1 QNLSTLNQDVSSM
14 GIELPS
20 KNIKSTIAL
29 LERSSIEWQT
39 KLARLTEQLGRSE
52 SQSRNYQRELTKCQ
66 KQLYQAGLAES
77 SMRQRRH
84 SADDSVIL
92 GLNESNKKNDDLTK
106 IENIDELKEIVR
118 NQRKYLQQ
126 LQTHVRINTPDLLQ
140 LPTLEKFNEQ
150 IQNLNLVIDTYK
162 NESKLLKNELQKL
175 YTTIEH
181 NKITSQQY
189 EKRFKDQQI
198 SFEQLKNLLQKYEQI
213 IQKHNL
219 HIPIFDERKEHLMN
233 PTDEYI
239 IDLDIDIIQ
248 GNNKKKSR

>member
-1 QNLSTLNQDVSSM
+1 
-14 GIELPS
+14 
-20 KNIKSTIAL
+20 
-29 LERSSIEWQT
+29 
-39 KLARLTEQLGRSE
+39 
-52 SQSRNYQRELTKCQ
+52 
-66 KQLYQAGLAES
+66 
-77 SMRQRRH
+77 
-84 SADDSVIL
+84 
-92 GLNESNKKNDDLTK
+92 
-106 IENIDELKEIVR
+106 
-118 NQRKYLQQ
+118 
-126 LQTHVRINTPDLLQ
+126 TPDLLQ

-248 GNNKKKSR
+248 GNNKKKTPLYPKRNSPTNSVIMPDDYQQQITKKDREIQKLSTDFRVLEQSYADLKHHYETEGGRNNQNIVDDLKHTQDELNEIRRQYKILRTQNTGSFQDND